1 MPPTAVPRPLTGT
14 QGTVLMCCG
23 VACLAVNNAYG
34 KSLSADYA
42 PLQILFL
49 RNAIALPFTI
59 LITLRMGGRTALF
72 SARPAVHFLR
82 GFLWILATVMLFTS
96 VVELGLAA
104 STALIYIAPLVITA
118 ISALFLGERPGR
130 LRWLA
135 VLSGFLGALIIVR
148 PGTMAF
154 QPVSLLAVATAFVNA
169 FLFLSARWVDRR
181 ESVWTLLLWMT
192 AASVVLSGSAVVFVW
207 TPVNA
212 GDLWQFAAIAL
223 SGTAGITMITQAF
236 RTAPAAAVAPLDYTG
251 LIWATLLGFLIWNE
265 VPDRMTLAGAAI
277 IISGGLVMIW
287 RDTGGTRPGP

>member
-1 MPPTAVPRPLTGT
+1 MQTASVSKPASGT
-14 QGTVLMCCG
+14 HGIALMCCG
-23 VACLAVNNAYG
+23 VACLAVNNAIG
-34 KSLSADYA
+34 KSLGADYT

-49 RNAIALPFTI
+49 RNAIALPFTL
-59 LITLRMGGRTALF
+59 LITLHMGGRGALF
-72 SARPAVHFLR
+72 SARPAVHLLR
-82 GFLWILATVMLFTS
+82 GFLWILATVLLFTS

-118 ISALFLGERPGR
+118 ISALFLGERTGP

-135 VLSGFLGALIIVR
+135 VLSGFTGALIIVR

-192 AASVVLSGSAVVFVW
+192 GASVLLSGGAVMFVW
-207 TPVNA
+207 RPVNPA
-212 GDLWQFAAIAL
+212 DLWLFAAIAL
-223 SGTAGITMITQAF
+223 SGTAGITLITQAF
-236 RTAPAAAVAPLDYTG
+236 RTAPAVAVAPLDYTG
-251 LIWATLLGFLIWNE
+251 LIWATFLGLLIWNE
-265 VPDRMTLAGAAI
+265 VPDRMTLLGAAI

-287 RDTGGTRPGP
+287 RDFRTSRAAP